1 MSEEPTPSWAIP
13 LVKLVERIDQKLD
26 GHKESIEDHESRLRD
41 IEATNATLAN
51 VAQAQV
57 RLDESLIEVF
67 SRLRGLEK
75 KVWMAIG
82 ALTFIVT
89 ALGLIAFNINLN

>member
-26 GHKESIEDHESRLRD
+26 DHKISIQDHETRLRE
-41 IEATNATLAN
+41 IEATNAVLAN

-57 RLDESLIEVF
+57 RLDESLMEVF
-67 SRLRGLEK
+67 SRLRNLEK

-82 ALTFIVT
+82 ALTFVMT
-89 ALGLIAFNINLN
+89 ALGFVAFNVNLN